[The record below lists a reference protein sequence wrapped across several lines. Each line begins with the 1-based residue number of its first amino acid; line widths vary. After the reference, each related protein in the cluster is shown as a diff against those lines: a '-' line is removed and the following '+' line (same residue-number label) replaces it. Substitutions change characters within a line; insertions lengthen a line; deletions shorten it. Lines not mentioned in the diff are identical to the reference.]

1 MSYHWRT
8 PSFAMVRVGVLA
20 LAALVMATAAAA
32 QMQLDPQTPKA
43 VADGLL
49 ELADQPATH
58 VGYTFDRSQMQLARS
73 VLQSGGLDADRAAAA
88 LTGLS
93 FDTYRYKQPAF
104 YTPETMA
111 SIVEAYHRAGW
122 KHLVNG
128 NQTPANSAQ
137 PHTPITDLWL
147 HFNGADIDHVTV
159 LVRSSRDMNLV
170 QIAGDLRPLDLIHL
184 SGHFG
189 IPKVDPN
196 AVMVPAPDSGH

>member
-1 MSYHWRT
+1 MRFTLPFRALGVAVLGVSGLC
-8 PSFAMVRVGVLA
+8 SAAMGASLGAPPDVSK
-20 LAALVMATAAAA
+20 
-32 QMQLDPQTPKA
+32 QL
-43 VADGLL
+43 G

-58 VGYTFDRSQMQLARS
+58 TGVVFDRTMMQIAQGM
-73 VLQSGGLDADRAAAA
+73 LQSGGLDADRAALA
-88 LTGLS
+88 LTSIS
-93 FDTYRYKQPAF
+93 FDTYRYKEPAF

-137 PHTPITDLWL
+137 PRSAITDLWL
-147 HFNGADIDHVTV
+147 HFSGADIDHVTV
-159 LVRSSRDMNLV
+159 LVRASKDLNLIQV
-170 QIAGDLRPLDLIHL
+170 AGDLRPLDLIHL

-196 AVMVPAPDSGH
+196 AVMVPAPDGK